1 MPGMCT
7 ALLTNLD
14 KTFLPP
20 NDRTLI
26 QFYRDFN
33 ERGNEDEENIQQDA
47 RQIS

>member
-7 ALLTNLD
+7 ALLTNLN
-14 KTFLPP
+14 KSFLTP

-26 QFYRDFN
+26 QFHRGFN
-33 ERGNEDEENIQQDA
+33 ERGNEDEEDIQQDA